1 MFLVIVL
8 VCIHCK
14 LQFHCDRSISLWIP
28 LQKGWNISS
37 MHQKKKKNLRKQ
49 MLQKERHINKAIDCI
64 LLTHTFCIK
73 LGSMG

>member
-37 MHQKKKKNLRKQ
+37 MHQKKKKEL
-49 MLQKERHINKAIDCI
+49 KETDVTKRT
-64 LLTHTFCIK
+64 THK
-73 LGSMG
+73 